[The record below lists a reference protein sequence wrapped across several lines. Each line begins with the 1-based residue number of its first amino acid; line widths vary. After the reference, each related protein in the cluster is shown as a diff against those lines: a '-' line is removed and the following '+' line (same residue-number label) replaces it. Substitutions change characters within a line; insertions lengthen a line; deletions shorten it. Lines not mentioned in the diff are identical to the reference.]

1 MGKTPDN
8 TSPHELYRAAVA
20 FHDMTKLPVL
30 HIKPFGEDQPAVYL
44 GYYANLSFAVEL
56 YLKAF
61 LKDKTG
67 KDVSEF
73 GHNLDKLLREAMEQG
88 FSFEQENITR
98 LVEILQQSIFLF
110 QDNFLKNLISPLQN
124 LNEKIEFLG
133 DRVLGL
139 IIAKKLLELYPE
151 EREGVL
157 DKKFASL
164 VNKRKCLE

>member
-20 FHDMTKLPVL
+20 FHDMTKLPVP

-98 LVEILQQSIFLF
+98 LVEILGPEHKGNSFRYAKLSSKFSYIHEL
-110 QDNFLKNLISPLQN
+110 DLV
-124 LNEKIEFLG
+124 
-133 DRVLGL
+133 DRALSSCRDGMAHL
-139 IIAKKLLELYPE
+139 H
-151 EREGVL
+151 
-157 DKKFASL
+157 
-164 VNKRKCLE
+164 